1 MLHSF
6 SITREVASKNPMQ
19 QSKSTSGCHGYYS
32 HSFNPCFRHKPWF
45 SQQAVSL
52 NFNNYYGGGVTWHY
66 LVLLSIIGDDIVS
79 ATFLTISYRQVGIL
93 PIRFADIIGNHWSSP
108 MPIADL
114 PKLADIVSATALP
127 AGSG

>member
-1 MLHSF
+1 MF
-6 SITREVASKNPMQ
+6 S
-19 QSKSTSGCHGYYS
+19 
-32 HSFNPCFRHKPWF
+32 
-45 SQQAVSL
+45 SQAMVSL

-79 ATFLTISYRQVGIL
+79 ATFLTISYRQVGIS

-114 PKLADIVSATALP
+114 RKLADIVSATALDTKRKILIASFLDSIQEKRHEK
-127 AGSG
+127 AGGKAAAGIGRS